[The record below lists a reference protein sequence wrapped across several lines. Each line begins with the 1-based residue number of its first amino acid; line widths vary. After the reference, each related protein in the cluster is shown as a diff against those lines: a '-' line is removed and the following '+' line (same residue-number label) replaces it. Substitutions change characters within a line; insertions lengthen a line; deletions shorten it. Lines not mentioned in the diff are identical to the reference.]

1 MLDEDAKRMKIVERY
16 SYMYHSHYKLCRW
29 NNNYSNFAHV
39 AVAFVRYLPNWAT
52 TDVQELNLEKVSVL
66 DMYTESS
73 GIGDLDAIAYLLTDR
88 GIPKWIKA
96 DIARIY
102 LIPMGYG
109 VALNAYNNVH
119 MRRRKKWGLF
129 V

>member
-1 MLDEDAKRMKIVERY
+1 MLDEDDKRIKIVERY
-16 SYMYHSHYKLCRW
+16 SYMYHSHCKLCRW
-29 NNNYSNFAHV
+29 NNNYSNFAHA

-88 GIPKWIKA
+88 GIPKWVKA
-96 DIARIY
+96 DIARVY
-102 LIPMGYG
+102 MIPMEYG